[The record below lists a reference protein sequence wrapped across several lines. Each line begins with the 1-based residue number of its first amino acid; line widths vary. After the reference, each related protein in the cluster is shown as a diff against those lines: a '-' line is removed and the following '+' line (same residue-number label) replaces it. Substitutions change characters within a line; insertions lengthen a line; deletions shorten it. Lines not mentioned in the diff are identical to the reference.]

1 MDNWL
6 FITLVIVALLLAG
19 FFAVRYIKS
28 LERRDNIRSLMGQR
42 YSEEEGLQVSD
53 GDEFDDSPRSAEDE
67 IMSRLA
73 RKKGAGKKKALT
85 LEERMF
91 QAGLFSE
98 EQRKDFRRLQ
108 VVMPT
113 AFGLLGVGYGSMS
126 NDPLNIIIYG
136 VIGGML
142 GTYIPLK
149 RLDGWIKKRQ
159 EEILFYLPL
168 VIEQISIGVSSSLD
182 IGPCL
187 ARVVQMAD
195 ERDSHNPV
203 TELLRFAQ
211 AYIKSG
217 VNLQDALNEVGRQS
231 GSNEVKHAFKALAQ
245 VARYGGEISK
255 QLQDLSESVSS
266 ERETKVDEKIKKLE
280 LAATGPVAL
289 VFAGFLFI
297 LLVGFGMTLLNAM
310 GGRS

>member
-1 MDNWL
+1 MEIWM
-6 FITLVIVALLLAG
+6 TVALGILLLCG
-19 FFAVRYIKS
+19 LGLFAVRYIKS
-28 LERRDNIRSLMGQR
+28 LEQRDMMRSLMGQR
-42 YSEEEGLQVSD
+42 YMDDVPPQFGEDEG
-53 GDEFDDSPRSAEDE
+53 FDDPSRSAEDE
-67 IMSRLA
+67 VLSRVA
-73 RKKGAGKKKALT
+73 QRKQKSTKTGLT

-98 EQRKDFRRLQ
+98 EQRRDYKRLQ
-108 VVMPT
+108 VVLPT
-113 AFGLLGVGYGSMS
+113 ALGLAGAAYGSQGG
-126 NDPLNIIIYG
+126 DPLNILLYG
-136 VIGGML
+136 VVGGML
-142 GTYIPLK
+142 GSWIAVR
-149 RLDGWIKKRQ
+149 RLESWIKFRQ
-159 EEILFYLPL
+159 DEILFYLPL

-217 VNLQDALNEVGRQS
+217 VSLQDALIEVGRQS

-280 LAATGPVAL
+280 LSATGPVAL

-297 LLVGFGMTLLNAM
+297 LLIGFGMTLLKAM
-310 GGRS
+310 GGA

>member
-1 MDNWL
+1 MNNWIL
-6 FITLVIVALLLAG
+6 IPAFTALLGVIAYFG
-19 FFAVRYIKS
+19 VRYLKS
-28 LERRDNIRSLMGQR
+28 LEQRENLRALMGQR
-42 YSEEEGLQVSD
+42 YSDDVDFANGESGEFSD
-53 GDEFDDSPRSAEDE
+53 ESRSAEDE
-67 IMSRLA
+67 IMSRMA
-73 RKKGAGKKKALT
+73 AKKSGLKGQSLT

-98 EQRKDFRRLQ
+98 EQRRDFRRLQ
-108 VVMPT
+108 IVMPT
-113 AFGLLGVGYGSMS
+113 ALGLLGAGWGSFGG
-126 NDPLNIIIYG
+126 DIVTILLYA

-142 GTYIPLK
+142 GSYIPLK
-149 RLDGWIKKRQ
+149 RLDKWIKVRQ
-159 EEILFYLPL
+159 EDITFYLPL

-217 VNLQDALNEVGRQS
+217 VSLQDALNEVGRQS
-231 GSNEVKHAFKALAQ
+231 GSNEVKHSFKALAQ

-266 ERETKVDEKIKKLE
+266 ERETKVEEKIKKLE

-297 LLVGFGMTLLNAM
+297 LLVGFGRTLLKAM
-310 GGRS
+310 AG

>member
-1 MDNWL
+1 
-6 FITLVIVALLLAG
+6 
-19 FFAVRYIKS
+19 
-28 LERRDNIRSLMGQR
+28 
-42 YSEEEGLQVSD
+42 
-53 GDEFDDSPRSAEDE
+53 
-67 IMSRLA
+67 
-73 RKKGAGKKKALT
+73 
-85 LEERMF
+85 
-91 QAGLFSE
+91 
-98 EQRKDFRRLQ
+98 
-108 VVMPT
+108 MPT
-113 AFGLLGVGYGSMS
+113 ALGFLGAGLGTTAS
-126 NDPLNIIIYG
+126 DPFNILLYG

-142 GTYIPLK
+142 GMYIPLK
-149 RLDGWIKKRQ
+149 RLEGWTKSRQ
-159 EEILFYLPL
+159 EEITFYLPL

-211 AYIKSG
+211 SYIKSG
-217 VNLQDALNEVGRQS
+217 VSLQDALNEVGRQS

-266 ERETKVDEKIKKLE
+266 ERETKVEEKIKKLE

-289 VFAGFLFI
+289 VFSGFLFI
-297 LLVGFGMTLLNAM
+297 LLIGFGMTLLKAIT
-310 GGRS
+310 G

>member
-1 MDNWL
+1 MNNWL
-6 FITLVIVALLLAG
+6 LIPLLSVIMGVVAFYGLKYL
-19 FFAVRYIKS
+19 RK
-28 LERRDNIRSLMGQR
+28 LEQRDNLRALMGQR
-42 YSEEEGLQVSD
+42 YSDDTENERSES
-53 GDEFDDSPRSAEDE
+53 DEFSDESRSAENE
-67 IMSRLA
+67 ILSRLA
-73 RKKGAGKKKALT
+73 AKKSGNKKKPPT
-85 LEERMF
+85 IEERMF

-98 EQRKDFRRLQ
+98 EQRRDFHRLR
-108 VVMPT
+108 VIMPT
-113 AFGLLGVGYGSMS
+113 ALGLLGAGWGIVGRDPANALLYGA
-126 NDPLNIIIYG
+126 
-136 VIGGML
+136 IGGML
-142 GTYIPLK
+142 GAYIPLN
-149 RLDGWIKKRQ
+149 RLDKWIKIRQ
-159 EEILFYLPL
+159 EDITFYLPL

-231 GSNEVKHAFKALAQ
+231 GSNEVKHSFKALAQ

-266 ERETKVDEKIKKLE
+266 ERETQVEEKIKKLE
-280 LAATGPVAL
+280 LAATAPVAL

-297 LLVGFGMTLLNAM
+297 LLVGFGRTLLMAM
-310 GGRS
+310 E

>member
-1 MDNWL
+1 MEIWVT
-6 FITLVIVALLLAG
+6 ITLGIAALCAIGL
-19 FFAVRYIKS
+19 FAVRYIRT
-28 LERRDNIRSLMGQR
+28 LEQRDTMRALMGQR
-42 YSEEEGLQVSD
+42 YTDDVPPQFGD
-53 GDEFDDSPRSAEDE
+53 GDELDESSENAENE
-67 IMSRLA
+67 VLSRVA
-73 RKKGAGKKKALT
+73 QRKQKSQKAGT
-85 LEERMF
+85 SLEERMF

-98 EQRKDFRRLQ
+98 EQRRDFKRLQ

-113 AFGLLGVGYGSMS
+113 ALGLLGAGYGSTGS
-126 NDPLNIIIYG
+126 DPLNIILYG
-136 VIGGML
+136 VVGAML
-142 GTYIPLK
+142 GMWFPLN
-149 RLDGWIKKRQ
+149 RLDSWIKVRQ

-217 VNLQDALNEVGRQS
+217 VSLQDALIEVGRQS

-266 ERETKVDEKIKKLE
+266 ERETKVEEKIKKLE

-297 LLVGFGMTLLNAM
+297 LLIGFGMTLLKAM
-310 GGRS
+310 GS

>member
-1 MDNWL
+1 MEMWMT
-6 FITLVIVALLLAG
+6 IAGGVVLLCILG
-19 FFAVRYIKS
+19 FFAVRYIRS
-28 LERRDNIRSLMGQR
+28 LEQRDTMRSLMGQR
-42 YSEEEGLQVSD
+42 YMDDTPVQVSEEEG
-53 GDEFDDSPRSAEDE
+53 FDDPSRSAEDE
-67 IMSRLA
+67 VLSRVAQRA
-73 RKKGAGKKKALT
+73 RKSAKAGTT

-98 EQRKDFRRLQ
+98 EQRRDFKRLQ

-113 AFGLLGVGYGSMS
+113 AVGLLGAAYGSTGG
-126 NDPLNIIIYG
+126 DPLNILLYG
-136 VIGGML
+136 VVGGML
-142 GTYIPLK
+142 GAWLPLR
-149 RLDGWIKKRQ
+149 RLESWIKYRQ

-217 VNLQDALNEVGRQS
+217 VSLQDALIEVGRQS

-297 LLVGFGMTLLNAM
+297 LLIGFGMTLLKAIQ
-310 GGRS
+310 G

>member
-1 MDNWL
+1 MNNWL
-6 FITLVIVALLLAG
+6 LIPLFTVLMGGVAFYGLKYL
-19 FFAVRYIKS
+19 RKR
-28 LERRDNIRSLMGQR
+28 EQRDNLRALMGQR
-42 YSEEEGLQVSD
+42 YSDDTESERSES
-53 GDEFDDSPRSAEDE
+53 DEFSDESRSAEDE
-67 IMSRLA
+67 ILSRLA
-73 RKKGAGKKKALT
+73 AKKSGNKKKPPNLN
-85 LEERMF
+85 ERMF

-98 EQRKDFRRLQ
+98 EQRRDFQRLR
-108 VVMPT
+108 VIMPT
-113 AFGLLGVGYGSMS
+113 ALGLLGAGWGIVGGDPSNALLYGA
-126 NDPLNIIIYG
+126 
-136 VIGGML
+136 IGGML
-142 GTYIPLK
+142 GAYIPLN
-149 RLDGWIKKRQ
+149 RLDKWIKLRQ
-159 EEILFYLPL
+159 EEITFYLPL

-231 GSNEVKHAFKALAQ
+231 GSNEVKHSFKALAQ

-266 ERETKVDEKIKKLE
+266 ERETKVEEKIKKLE
-280 LAATGPVAL
+280 LAATAPVAL
-289 VFAGFLFI
+289 VFAGFLSI
-297 LLVGFGMTLLNAM
+297 LLVGFGRTLLMAM
-310 GGRS
+310 E

>member
-1 MDNWL
+1 MEMWMT
-6 FITLVIVALLLAG
+6 IAGGVVLLCILG
-19 FFAVRYIKS
+19 FFAVRYIRS
-28 LERRDNIRSLMGQR
+28 LEQRDTMRSLMGQR
-42 YSEEEGLQVSD
+42 YMDDTPVQVSEEEG
-53 GDEFDDSPRSAEDE
+53 FDDPSRSAEDE
-67 IMSRLA
+67 VLSRVAQRA
-73 RKKGAGKKKALT
+73 RKSAKAGTT

-98 EQRKDFRRLQ
+98 EQRRDFKRLQ

-113 AFGLLGVGYGSMS
+113 AVGLLGAAYGSTGG
-126 NDPLNIIIYG
+126 DPLNILLYG
-136 VIGGML
+136 VVGGML
-142 GTYIPLK
+142 GAWVPLR
-149 RLDGWIKKRQ
+149 RLESWIKYRQ

-217 VNLQDALNEVGRQS
+217 VSLQDALIEVGRQS

-297 LLVGFGMTLLNAM
+297 LLIGFGMTLLKAIQ
-310 GGRS
+310 G

>member
-1 MDNWL
+1 M
-6 FITLVIVALLLAG
+6 
-19 FFAVRYIKS
+19 
-28 LERRDNIRSLMGQR
+28 
-42 YSEEEGLQVSD
+42 
-53 GDEFDDSPRSAEDE
+53 
-67 IMSRLA
+67 
-73 RKKGAGKKKALT
+73 
-85 LEERMF
+85 
-91 QAGLFSE
+91 
-98 EQRKDFRRLQ
+98 
-108 VVMPT
+108 
-113 AFGLLGVGYGSMS
+113 
-126 NDPLNIIIYG
+126 
-136 VIGGML
+136 
-142 GTYIPLK
+142 
-149 RLDGWIKKRQ
+149 
-159 EEILFYLPL
+159 PL

-187 ARVVQMAD
+187 ARVVSMAD

-217 VNLQDALNEVGRQS
+217 VSLQDALIEVGRQS

-266 ERETKVDEKIKKLE
+266 ERETRVEEKIKKLE

-297 LLVGFGMTLLNAM
+297 LLIGFGMTLLKAIS
-310 GGRS
+310 G

>member
-1 MDNWL
+1 MDTWL
-6 FITLVIVALLLAG
+6 VITLGVVGLLGLG
-19 FFAVRYIKS
+19 FVAVRYIRA
-28 LERRDNIRSLMGQR
+28 LEQRDNLRSLMGQR
-42 YSEEEGLQVSD
+42 YSDDTPSARRD
-53 GDEFDDSPRSAEDE
+53 GDGFDDSPYDSQDE
-67 IMSRLA
+67 VMSRMA
-73 RKKGAGKKKALT
+73 KSKKTRGKQAPT

-98 EQRKDFRRLQ
+98 EQRRDFKRLQ
-108 VVMPT
+108 VVMPS
-113 AFGLLGVGYGSMS
+113 ALGFLGAAYGTTG
-126 NDPLNIIIYG
+126 NDPLNILIYG

-142 GTYIPLK
+142 GAYIPLK
-149 RLDGWIKKRQ
+149 RLDGWIKGRQ

-187 ARVVQMAD
+187 ARVVSMAD

-211 AYIKSG
+211 SYIKSG
-217 VNLQDALNEVGRQS
+217 VSLQDALIEVGRQS

-266 ERETKVDEKIKKLE
+266 ERETRVEEKIKKLE

-297 LLVGFGMTLLNAM
+297 LLIGFGTTLLKAM
-310 GGRS
+310 SG

>member
-1 MDNWL
+1 MSNWIILPL
-6 FITLVIVALLLAG
+6 FTALLGAVAYFG
-19 FFAVRYIKS
+19 VRYLKA
-28 LERRDNIRSLMGQR
+28 LEQRENLRAMMGQR
-42 YSEEEGLQVSD
+42 YADDIDKGISESDEFSEES
-53 GDEFDDSPRSAEDE
+53 RSAEE
-67 IMSRLA
+67 EMLSRLA
-73 RKKGAGKKKALT
+73 TKKNGAKGKSLT
-85 LEERMF
+85 IEERMF

-98 EQRKDFRRLQ
+98 AQRRDFRRLQ
-108 VVMPT
+108 IIMPT
-113 AFGLLGVGYGSMS
+113 ALGLLGGGWGAAGG
-126 NDPLNIIIYG
+126 DPIS
-136 VIGGML
+136 VILYAVVGGML
-142 GTYIPLK
+142 GAYIPLN
-149 RLDGWIKKRQ
+149 RLDKWTKARQ
-159 EEILFYLPL
+159 EEITFYLPL

-217 VNLQDALNEVGRQS
+217 VSLQDALNEVGRQS
-231 GSNEVKHAFKALAQ
+231 GSNEVKHSFKALAQ

-266 ERETKVDEKIKKLE
+266 DRETKVEEKIKKLE
-280 LAATGPVAL
+280 LAATAPVAL

-297 LLVGFGMTLLNAM
+297 LLVGFGRTLLRAM
-310 GGRS
+310 EG

>member
-1 MDNWL
+1 MDTWIT
-6 FITLVIVALLLAG
+6 ITLGIVLLCGLG
-19 FFAVRYIKS
+19 FAAVRYIRA
-28 LERRDNIRSLMGQR
+28 LERRENMRALMGQR
-42 YSEEEGLQVSD
+42 YSDELAPQQKEG
-53 GDEFDDSPRSAEDE
+53 FDDDADNAEQE
-67 IMSRLA
+67 VLSQMA
-73 RKKGAGKKKALT
+73 QQKKKSEKAGQS

-91 QAGLFSE
+91 QAGMYSE
-98 EQRKDFRRLQ
+98 EQRRDFRRLQ
-108 VVMPT
+108 IVMPT
-113 AFGLLGVGYGSMS
+113 ALGVLGAGFGASTS
-126 NDPLNIIIYG
+126 DPFNILLFG
-136 VIGGML
+136 VIGGMV
-142 GTYIPLK
+142 GAWFPLF
-149 RLDGWIKKRQ
+149 RLDRWIKARQ
-159 EEILFYLPL
+159 EEIMFFLPL

-217 VNLQDALNEVGRQS
+217 VSLQDALIEVGRQS

-266 ERETKVDEKIKKLE
+266 ERETKVEEKIKKLE

-310 GGRS
+310 EGR

>member
-1 MDNWL
+1 MGG
-6 FITLVIVALLLAG
+6 VAFYGLKYL
-19 FFAVRYIKS
+19 RK
-28 LERRDNIRSLMGQR
+28 LEQRDNLRALMGQR
-42 YSEEEGLQVSD
+42 YSDDTENERSES
-53 GDEFDDSPRSAEDE
+53 DEFSDESRSAENE
-67 IMSRLA
+67 ILSRLA
-73 RKKGAGKKKALT
+73 AKKSGNKKKPPNLN
-85 LEERMF
+85 ERMF

-98 EQRKDFRRLQ
+98 EQRRDFQRLR
-108 VVMPT
+108 VIMPT
-113 AFGLLGVGYGSMS
+113 ALGLLGAGWGIVGGDPSNALLYGA
-126 NDPLNIIIYG
+126 
-136 VIGGML
+136 IGGML
-142 GTYIPLK
+142 GAYIPLN
-149 RLDGWIKKRQ
+149 RLDKWIKIRQ
-159 EEILFYLPL
+159 EEITFYLPL

-231 GSNEVKHAFKALAQ
+231 GSNEVKHSFKALAQ

-266 ERETKVDEKIKKLE
+266 ERETKVEEKIKKLE
-280 LAATGPVAL
+280 LAATAPVAL
-289 VFAGFLFI
+289 VFAGFLSI
-297 LLVGFGMTLLNAM
+297 LLVGFGRTLLMAM
-310 GGRS
+310 E

>member
-1 MDNWL
+1 MNNWSLIVL
-6 FITLVIVALLLAG
+6 FTATLGVIAYFG
-19 FFAVRYIKS
+19 VRYLKA
-28 LERRDNIRSLMGQR
+28 LEQRENLRALMGQR
-42 YSEEEGLQVSD
+42 YSDDLDGEGSESDEFSDDSREAEEELISKLV
-53 GDEFDDSPRSAEDE
+53 A
-67 IMSRLA
+67 
-73 RKKGAGKKKALT
+73 KKNASKSKSLT

-91 QAGLFSE
+91 QAGLFTE
-98 EQRKDFRRLQ
+98 EQRRDYRRLQ

-113 AFGLLGVGYGSMS
+113 ALGLLGAGWGSFGG
-126 NDPLNIIIYG
+126 DPLNIILYG
-136 VIGGML
+136 VVGGML
-142 GTYIPLK
+142 GAYIPLK
-149 RLDGWIKKRQ
+149 RLDKWIKFRQ
-159 EEILFYLPL
+159 EEITFYLPL

-217 VNLQDALNEVGRQS
+217 VSLQDALNEVGRQS
-231 GSNEVKHAFKALAQ
+231 GSNEVKHSFKALAQ

-266 ERETKVDEKIKKLE
+266 DRETKVEEKIKKLE
-280 LAATGPVAL
+280 LAATAPVAL

-297 LLVGFGMTLLNAM
+297 LLVGFGRTLLKAM
-310 GGRS
+310 EG

>member
-1 MDNWL
+1 MDTWILIPL
-6 FITLVIVALLLAG
+6 FTALLGVIAYFG
-19 FFAVRYIKS
+19 VRYLKS
-28 LERRDNIRSLMGQR
+28 LEQRENLRALMGQR
-42 YSEEEGLQVSD
+42 YSDDNEAEVNESDEFSDDSREAEEEIL
-53 GDEFDDSPRSAEDE
+53 
-67 IMSRLA
+67 SRLA
-73 RKKGAGKKKALT
+73 AKKNGSKKKSLT

-98 EQRKDFRRLQ
+98 AQRRDFRRLQ

-113 AFGLLGVGYGSMS
+113 GFGLLFAGWGSTRG
-126 NDPLNIIIYG
+126 DPFDILLYG
-136 VIGGML
+136 VVGGML
-142 GTYIPLK
+142 GAYVPLK
-149 RLDGWIKKRQ
+149 RLDKWIKLRQ
-159 EEILFYLPL
+159 EEITFYLPL

-211 AYIKSG
+211 SYIKSG
-217 VNLQDALNEVGRQS
+217 VSLQDALNEVGRQS
-231 GSNEVKHAFKALAQ
+231 GSNEVKHSFKALAQ

-266 ERETKVDEKIKKLE
+266 ERETKVEEKIKKLE

-297 LLVGFGMTLLNAM
+297 LLVGFGRTLLKAM
-310 GGRS
+310 EG

>member
-1 MDNWL
+1 MNNWL
-6 FITLVIVALLLAG
+6 LIPLLSVIMGVVAFYGLKYL
-19 FFAVRYIKS
+19 RK
-28 LERRDNIRSLMGQR
+28 LEQRDNLRALMGQR
-42 YSEEEGLQVSD
+42 YSDDTENERSES
-53 GDEFDDSPRSAEDE
+53 DEFSDESRSAENE
-67 IMSRLA
+67 ILSRLA
-73 RKKGAGKKKALT
+73 AKKSGNKKKPPT
-85 LEERMF
+85 IEERMF

-98 EQRKDFRRLQ
+98 EQRRDFHRLR
-108 VVMPT
+108 VIMPT
-113 AFGLLGVGYGSMS
+113 ALGLLGAGWGIVGGDPANALLYGA
-126 NDPLNIIIYG
+126 
-136 VIGGML
+136 IGGML
-142 GTYIPLK
+142 GAYIPLN
-149 RLDGWIKKRQ
+149 RLDKWIKIRQ
-159 EEILFYLPL
+159 ENITFYLPL

-231 GSNEVKHAFKALAQ
+231 GSNEVKHSFKALAQ

-266 ERETKVDEKIKKLE
+266 ERETKVEEKIKKLE
-280 LAATGPVAL
+280 LAATAPVAL
-289 VFAGFLFI
+289 VFAGFLSI
-297 LLVGFGMTLLNAM
+297 LLVGFGRTLLMAM
-310 GGRS
+310 E

>member
-1 MDNWL
+1 MNNWILIPL
-6 FITLVIVALLLAG
+6 FTALLAVVAYFG
-19 FFAVRYIKS
+19 VRYLKF
-28 LERRDNIRSLMGQR
+28 LEQRDNLRALMGQR
-42 YSEEEGLQVSD
+42 YSDDID
-53 GDEFDDSPRSAEDE
+53 GDGAKSDEFSDESRSAEEE
-67 IMSRLA
+67 ILSRLA
-73 RKKGAGKKKALT
+73 AKKSGARKKSPT

-98 EQRKDFRRLQ
+98 EQRRDFRRLQ

-113 AFGLLGVGYGSMS
+113 AFGLLGAGWGSTSGDVM
-126 NDPLNIIIYG
+126 NIILYG
-136 VIGGML
+136 VIGGMV
-142 GTYIPLK
+142 GMYIPLK
-149 RLDGWIKKRQ
+149 RLNKWIALRQ
-159 EEILFYLPL
+159 EEITFYLPL

-217 VNLQDALNEVGRQS
+217 VSLQDALNEVGRQS
-231 GSNEVKHAFKALAQ
+231 GSNEVKHSFKALAQ

-255 QLQDLSESVSS
+255 QLQDLSESVST
-266 ERETKVDEKIKKLE
+266 ERETKVEEKIKKLE

-297 LLVGFGMTLLNAM
+297 LLVGFGRTLLKAM
-310 GGRS
+310 GE

>member
-1 MDNWL
+1 MESW
-6 FITLVIVALLLAG
+6 IVISVGFVAMCIVG
-19 FFAVRYIKS
+19 YFAVRYIQA
-28 LERRDNIRSLMGQR
+28 LERRDTLRSLMGQR
-42 YSEEEGLQVSD
+42 YSEELVPKDPEEDSVD
-53 GDEFDDSPRSAEDE
+53 GPQSAEDE
-67 IMSRLA
+67 IRA
-73 RKKGAGKKKALT
+73 RMARRKESEKRKDPT

-98 EQRKDFRRLQ
+98 EQRRDFRRLQ

-113 AFGLLGVGYGSMS
+113 ALGLFGAGYGATGT
-126 NDPLNIIIYG
+126 DPLNIILYAA
-136 VIGGML
+136 VGGML
-142 GTYIPLK
+142 GAYIPLK
-149 RLDGWIKKRQ
+149 RLDKWIKMRH
-159 EEILFYLPL
+159 EDIMFFLPL

-211 AYIKSG
+211 SYIKSG
-217 VNLQDALNEVGRQS
+217 VSLQDALNEVGRQS

-255 QLQDLSESVSS
+255 QLQDLSEAVSS
-266 ERETKVDEKIKKLE
+266 ERETKIDEKIKKLE

-289 VFAGFLFI
+289 VFAGFLII
-297 LLVGFGMTLLNAM
+297 LLTGFGMTLLKAI
-310 GGRS
+310 SS

>member
-1 MDNWL
+1 MDSWL
-6 FITLVIVALLLAG
+6 IIPLGVVALCVGG
-19 FFAVRYIKS
+19 FLAVRYIKS

-42 YSEEEGLQVSD
+42 YSEEVAFQDSE
-53 GDEFDDSPRSAEDE
+53 GDEFDDSSNSSEDE
-67 IMSRLA
+67 IAA
-73 RKKGAGKKKALT
+73 RIAKKQGITKKKAPT

-113 AFGLLGVGYGSMS
+113 AFGLLGAGYGTVS
-126 NDPLNIIIYG
+126 NDPLNIILYG
-136 VIGGML
+136 VIGGMF
-142 GTYIPLK
+142 GMYVPLK
-149 RLDGWIKKRQ
+149 RLEGWIKSRQ
-159 EEILFYLPL
+159 EEIMFYLPL

-211 AYIKSG
+211 SYIKSG
-217 VNLQDALNEVGRQS
+217 VSLQDALNEVGRQS

-266 ERETKVDEKIKKLE
+266 ERETKVEEKIKKLE

-297 LLVGFGMTLLNAM
+297 LLIGFGMTLLKAIS
-310 GGRS
+310 G

>member
-1 MDNWL
+1 MELW
-6 FITLVIVALLLAG
+6 ITIALGLSVLCGLG
-19 FFAVRYIKS
+19 FFAVRYIRS
-28 LERRDNIRSLMGQR
+28 LEHRDTMRSLMGQR
-42 YSEEEGLQVSD
+42 YMDDVPPQFGEDD
-53 GDEFDDSPRSAEDE
+53 GFDDPSRSAEDE
-67 IMSRLA
+67 VLSRA
-73 RKKGAGKKKALT
+73 AQRKQRSAKTGIT

-98 EQRKDFRRLQ
+98 EQRRDFKRLQ
-108 VVMPT
+108 VIMPS
-113 AFGLLGVGYGSMS
+113 ALGLLGAGYGSMGG
-126 NDPLNIIIYG
+126 DPLNILLYG
-136 VIGGML
+136 VVGAML
-142 GTYIPLK
+142 GAWIPMR
-149 RLDGWIKKRQ
+149 RLESWIKFRQ

-217 VNLQDALNEVGRQS
+217 VSLQDALIEVGRQS

-297 LLVGFGMTLLNAM
+297 LLIGFGMTLLKAM
-310 GGRS
+310 GS

>member
-1 MDNWL
+1 MNNWTLIVL
-6 FITLVIVALLLAG
+6 FTATLGVIAYFG
-19 FFAVRYIKS
+19 VRYLKA
-28 LERRDNIRSLMGQR
+28 LEQRENLRALMGQR
-42 YSEEEGLQVSD
+42 YSDDIDADGPESDEFSDESRVAEEELISKLV
-53 GDEFDDSPRSAEDE
+53 A
-67 IMSRLA
+67 
-73 RKKGAGKKKALT
+73 KKNAAKSKSLT

-98 EQRKDFRRLQ
+98 EQRRDFRRLQ

-113 AFGLLGVGYGSMS
+113 AFGLLGAGWGSFGG
-126 NDPLNIIIYG
+126 DPVNILLYG
-136 VIGGML
+136 VVGGML
-142 GTYIPLK
+142 GAYIPLK
-149 RLDGWIKKRQ
+149 RLDKWIKFRQ
-159 EEILFYLPL
+159 EEITFYLPL

-217 VNLQDALNEVGRQS
+217 VSLQDALNEVGRQS
-231 GSNEVKHAFKALAQ
+231 GSNEVKHSFKALAQ

-266 ERETKVDEKIKKLE
+266 DRETKVEEKIKKLE
-280 LAATGPVAL
+280 LAATAPVAL

-297 LLVGFGMTLLNAM
+297 LLVGFGRTLLKAM
-310 GGRS
+310 EG

>member
-1 MDNWL
+1 MNNWILIPL
-6 FITLVIVALLLAG
+6 FTTLLGVVAYFG
-19 FFAVRYIKS
+19 VRYLKS
-28 LERRDNIRSLMGQR
+28 LEQRENLRALMGQR
-42 YSEEEGLQVSD
+42 YSDDVDLAD
-53 GDEFDDSPRSAEDE
+53 GESDEFSDESRSAEDE
-67 IMSRLA
+67 IISRMA
-73 RKKGAGKKKALT
+73 AKKSGLKSQSLT

-98 EQRKDFRRLQ
+98 EQRRDFRRLQ
-108 VVMPT
+108 IVMPT
-113 AFGLLGVGYGSMS
+113 ALGLLGAGWGSFTGDVVS
-126 NDPLNIIIYG
+126 VLLYA

-142 GTYIPLK
+142 GSYIPLK
-149 RLDGWIKKRQ
+149 RLDKWIKLRQ
-159 EEILFYLPL
+159 EDITFYLPL

-217 VNLQDALNEVGRQS
+217 VSLQDALNEVGRQS
-231 GSNEVKHAFKALAQ
+231 GSNEVKHSFKALAQ

-255 QLQDLSESVSS
+255 QLQDLSESVSA
-266 ERETKVDEKIKKLE
+266 ERETKVEEKIKKLE

-297 LLVGFGMTLLNAM
+297 LLVGFGRTLLKAM
-310 GGRS
+310 EG

>member
-1 MDNWL
+1 MDNWILIPL
-6 FITLVIVALLLAG
+6 FTLLLGIAG
-19 FFAVRYIKS
+19 YFGLRYLRFIEQREN
-28 LERRDNIRSLMGQR
+28 LRALMGQS
-42 YSEEEGLQVSD
+42 YADDIDAESGES
-53 GDEFDDSPRSAEDE
+53 DEFPGDGRSAEDE
-67 IMSRLA
+67 ILSRLA
-73 RKKGAGKKKALT
+73 AKKNSRKSKSLT

-98 EQRKDFRRLQ
+98 EQRRDFRRLQ
-108 VVMPT
+108 ILMPT
-113 AFGLLGVGYGSMS
+113 ALGLLGAGWGSFS
-126 NDPLNIIIYG
+126 GDPTNVILYG
-136 VIGGML
+136 VV
-142 GTYIPLK
+142 GTMTGAYIPLK
-149 RLDGWIKKRQ
+149 RLDKWIKIRQ
-159 EEILFYLPL
+159 EDITFYLPL

-217 VNLQDALNEVGRQS
+217 VSLQDALNEVGRQS
-231 GSNEVKHAFKALAQ
+231 GSNEVKHSFKALAQ

-255 QLQDLSESVSS
+255 QLQDLSESVSA
-266 ERETKVDEKIKKLE
+266 ERETKVEEKIKKLE
-280 LAATGPVAL
+280 LAATAPVAL

-297 LLVGFGMTLLNAM
+297 LLVGFGRTLLKGM
-310 GGRS
+310 GG

>member
-1 MDNWL
+1 MCIL
-6 FITLVIVALLLAG
+6 GTL
-19 FFAVRYIKS
+19 AVRYIRAI
-28 LERRDNIRSLMGQR
+28 ERRDSLRSLMGQR
-42 YSEEEGLQVSD
+42 YN
-53 GDEFDDSPRSAEDE
+53 DELVPENFDDEAMDGSPQSVIDETRSRIAQ
-67 IMSRLA
+67 RTNVA
-73 RKKGAGKKKALT
+73 KKHQPT

-98 EQRKDFRRLQ
+98 EQRRDFRRFQ
-108 VVMPT
+108 VVMP
-113 AFGLLGVGYGSMS
+113 AALGMLGAGYGMMGT
-126 NDPLNIIIYG
+126 DLLNIILYG
-136 VIGGML
+136 TVGGML
-142 GTYIPLK
+142 GAYIPLR
-149 RLDGWIKKRQ
+149 RLDKWIKMRQ
-159 EEILFYLPL
+159 EDIMFFLPL

-211 AYIKSG
+211 SYIKSG
-217 VNLQDALNEVGRQS
+217 VSLQDALNEVGRQS

-255 QLQDLSESVSS
+255 QLQDLSESVAN
-266 ERETKVDEKIKKLE
+266 ERETKIDEKIKKLE

-289 VFAGFLFI
+289 VFAGFLII
-297 LLVGFGMTLLNAM
+297 LLTGFGTVLLKAL
-310 GGRS
+310 S

>member
-1 MDNWL
+1 MENWL
-6 FITLVIVALLLAG
+6 VIPLGVIALFVGG

-42 YSEEEGLQVSD
+42 YSEEAVVQESE
-53 GDEFDDSPRSAEDE
+53 GDEFDDSSSSTEDE
-67 IMSRLA
+67 IAARLA
-73 RKKGAGKKKALT
+73 KKQGLAKKRAPT

-98 EQRKDFRRLQ
+98 EQRRDFRRLQ
-108 VVMPT
+108 VVMPS
-113 AFGLLGVGYGSMS
+113 AFGLLGAGYGTTTS
-126 NDPLNIIIYG
+126 DPLNIILYG

-142 GTYIPLK
+142 GMYIPLK
-149 RLDGWIKKRQ
+149 RLDGWIKSRQ

-187 ARVVQMAD
+187 QRVVQMAD

-211 AYIKSG
+211 SYIKSG

-231 GSNEVKHAFKALAQ
+231 GSNDVKHAFKALAQ

-297 LLVGFGMTLLNAM
+297 LLVGFGMTLMKAI
-310 GGRS
+310 S

>member
-1 MDNWL
+1 MDTW
-6 FITLVIVALLLAG
+6 LVITIGIVLLCGLG
-19 FFAVRYIKS
+19 FFAVRYIKT
-28 LERRDNIRSLMGQR
+28 LEQRDNIRSLMGQR
-42 YSEEEGLQVSD
+42 YADDTPTEFNEND
-53 GDEFDDSPRSAEDE
+53 GFDDSPQNAEDE
-67 IMSRLA
+67 VLSRMA
-73 RKKGAGKKKALT
+73 QSKKTKRNQAPT

-91 QAGLFSE
+91 QAGLFSA
-98 EQRKDFRRLQ
+98 EQRRDFKRLQ

-113 AFGLLGVGYGSMS
+113 ALGFLGAAYGTTG
-126 NDPLNIIIYG
+126 NDPLNILIYAA
-136 VIGGML
+136 IGGML
-142 GTYIPLK
+142 GAYIPLK
-149 RLDGWIKKRQ
+149 RLDGWIKSRQ
-159 EEILFYLPL
+159 EDITFYLPL

-217 VNLQDALNEVGRQS
+217 VSLQDALIEVGRQS

-266 ERETKVDEKIKKLE
+266 ERETRVEEKIKKLE

-297 LLVGFGMTLLNAM
+297 LLIGFGMTLLKAM
-310 GGRS
+310 SG

>member
-1 MDNWL
+1 MEIWMT
-6 FITLVIVALLLAG
+6 ITLGIGALCVIG
-19 FFAVRYIKS
+19 FIAVRYIRTIE
-28 LERRDNIRSLMGQR
+28 ERDTMRSLMGQR
-42 YSEEEGLQVSD
+42 YSDDVADQFGD
-53 GDEFDDSPRSAEDE
+53 GGEFDESSQNAEDE
-67 IMSRLA
+67 VLSRVA
-73 RKKGAGKKKALT
+73 QRKRESAKTGNS

-98 EQRKDFRRLQ
+98 DQRRDFKRLQ
-108 VVMPT
+108 TVMPI
-113 AFGLLGVGYGSMS
+113 ALGLVGAIIGSMGG
-126 NDPLNIIIYG
+126 DPFNILLYG
-136 VIGGML
+136 VVGGML
-142 GTYIPLK
+142 GAYIPLK
-149 RLDGWIKKRQ
+149 RLDSWIKFRQ

-217 VNLQDALNEVGRQS
+217 VSLQDALIEVGRQS

-266 ERETKVDEKIKKLE
+266 ERETRVEEKIKKLE

-297 LLVGFGMTLLNAM
+297 LLIGFGMTLLKAM
-310 GGRS
+310 GS

>member
-6 FITLVIVALLLAG
+6 LIPVGVVALCVCG

-28 LERRDNIRSLMGQR
+28 LERRDNLRSLMGQR
-42 YSEEEGLQVSD
+42 YSEEVAFSEST
-53 GDEFDDSPRSAEDE
+53 GDEFDDPSLSSEDE
-67 IMSRLA
+67 MLSRLA
-73 RKKGAGKKKALT
+73 QKRGGSKRQAPT

-113 AFGLLGVGYGSMS
+113 AFGLFGAGYGTMS
-126 NDPLNIIIYG
+126 SDPLNIILYG
-136 VIGGML
+136 VIGGMV
-142 GTYIPLK
+142 GMYIPLK
-149 RLDGWIKKRQ
+149 RLDGWIKNRQ
-159 EEILFYLPL
+159 EEIMFYLPL

-211 AYIKSG
+211 SYIKSG
-217 VNLQDALNEVGRQS
+217 VSLQDALNEVGRQS

-266 ERETKVDEKIKKLE
+266 ERETKVEEKIKKLE

-297 LLVGFGMTLLNAM
+297 LLVGFGTTLLKAL
-310 GGRS
+310 S

>member
-1 MDNWL
+1 MSNWIIIPL
-6 FITLVIVALLLAG
+6 FTALLGVVAYFVLQYL
-19 FFAVRYIKS
+19 RT
-28 LERRDNIRSLMGQR
+28 LEHRENLRAMMGQR
-42 YSEEEGLQVSD
+42 YADDIDDEMSESEEFLGES
-53 GDEFDDSPRSAEDE
+53 RSAEDE
-67 IMSRLA
+67 MLSRFA
-73 RKKGAGKKKALT
+73 AKKNGAKRRSLT
-85 LEERMF
+85 IEERMF

-98 EQRKDFRRLQ
+98 AQRRDFRRLQ
-108 VVMPT
+108 ILMPT
-113 AFGLLGVGYGSMS
+113 ALGLLGGGWGATAGDSLGIVLYA
-126 NDPLNIIIYG
+126 
-136 VIGGML
+136 VVGGML
-142 GTYIPLK
+142 GTYIPLN
-149 RLDGWIKKRQ
+149 RLDTWTKLRQ
-159 EEILFYLPL
+159 EEITFFLPL

-217 VNLQDALNEVGRQS
+217 VSLQDALNEVGRQS

-266 ERETKVDEKIKKLE
+266 ERETRVEEKIKKLE
-280 LAATGPVAL
+280 LAATAPVAL

-297 LLVGFGMTLLNAM
+297 LLVGFGRTLLRAM
-310 GGRS
+310 EG